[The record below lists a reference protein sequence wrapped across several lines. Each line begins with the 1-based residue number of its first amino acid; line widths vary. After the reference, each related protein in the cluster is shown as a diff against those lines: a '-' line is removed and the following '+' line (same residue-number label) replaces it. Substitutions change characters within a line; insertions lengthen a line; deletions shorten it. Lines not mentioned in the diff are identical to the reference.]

1 LKGDATVPE
10 GAWKGEGVVPGAA
23 EGIVVGG
30 CLCLL
35 GDTLGTPEP
44 LDCEGKILIIED
56 VDEQPHRVDAML
68 THLRNCGVI
77 QMAAGIVFGEMTRT
91 DDKVDTKIGGWPW
104 RKIVE
109 DRVADLGIPTM
120 VNYPFGHMK
129 QMLSLPLGIRARLD
143 ADAGTLTYVESPC
156 AT

>member
-1 LKGDATVPE
+1 
-10 GAWKGEGVVPGAA
+10 
-23 EGIVVGG
+23 
-30 CLCLL
+30 
-35 GDTLGTPEP
+35 
-44 LDCEGKILIIED
+44 
-56 VDEQPHRVDAML
+56 
-68 THLRNCGVI
+68 
-77 QMAAGIVFGEMTRT
+77 MTRT

-156 AT
+156 AP